1 MKVLIIGNRSHQFI
15 YNYVKTLK
23 KVYLNSDLEIDIL
36 SQDSSDLS
44 FPSDKF
50 YNNIYALIVPSFFK
64 KNRFLKVLY
73 QHILFRKYIKRL
85 DCYDVVHIHYVENI
99 IVRDIRFFSKYIRGK
114 LIVSIW
120 GSDFLRASEDRKKN
134 MTVLFNR
141 ADHITIA
148 SDKVIEEFKTCYQ
161 KSSFLSKIVLCRFKL
176 YL

>member
-1 MKVLIIGNRSHQFI
+1 M
-15 YNYVKTLK
+15 
-23 KVYLNSDLEIDIL
+23 
-36 SQDSSDLS
+36 
-44 FPSDKF
+44 
-50 YNNIYALIVPSFFK
+50 
-64 KNRFLKVLY
+64 
-73 QHILFRKYIKRL
+73 FRKYIKRL

-148 SDKVIEEFKTCYQ
+148 SDKVIEELKLVI
-161 KSSFLSKIVLCRFKL
+161 KRVLFFPR
-176 YL
+176 